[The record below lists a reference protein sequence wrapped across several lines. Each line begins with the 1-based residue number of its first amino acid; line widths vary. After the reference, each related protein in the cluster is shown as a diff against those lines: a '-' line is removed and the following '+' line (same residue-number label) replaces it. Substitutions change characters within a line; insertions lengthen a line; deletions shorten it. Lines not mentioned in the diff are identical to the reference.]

1 LTRNDLARPKAEK
14 AFEARTATG
23 RPSILVT
30 GPDLFIDAAELI
42 SRRGYDEIH
51 VPPYTTGEALI
62 DLVAQTDPVGV
73 IVRMG
78 KFDAAAMDAAPS
90 LRVISKHG
98 VGVDNIDVD
107 AATAHGIPVV
117 VASGAN
123 AVSVAEHTIALLL
136 AVTKQIIPL
145 DASLR
150 AGRWEKP
157 GFVGRELAGATIGL
171 VGFGAIAQRTA
182 TFARG
187 LGLKVTAFDPFSD
200 PAVFEAAMVTR
211 QDTLESLLAGADII
225 SLHCPLTPTTRQ
237 LLNETRIRAA
247 KPGVYIVNTA
257 RGGLIDEE
265 ALLRALR
272 DGHVAGA
279 GLDSFETEPPPA
291 DHPFWGERNIVVTPH
306 VGGVTA
312 EASARVSIDAV
323 EGVLSV
329 LDGRSL
335 DPARVVNGRQ
345 LAAQSA
351 AGTNSTGE

>member
-1 LTRNDLARPKAEK
+1 MPSLTKRQ
-14 AFEARTATG
+14 T
-23 RPSILVT
+23 ILVT
-30 GPDLFIDAAELI
+30 GPDLSSEAAELI
-42 SRRGYDEIH
+42 AQGGYHELH

-62 DLVAQTDPVGV
+62 ELVKNNDPVGV

-78 KFDAAAMDAAPS
+78 RFDAAAMDAAPS
-90 LRVISKHG
+90 LKVISKHG

-107 AATAHGIPVV
+107 AATERGIPVV

-136 AVTKQIIPL
+136 AVTKQIVPL

-171 VGFGAIAQRTA
+171 VGFGAIAQA
-182 TFARG
+182 TGRFARG
-187 LGLKVTAFDPFSD
+187 LGLEVAAFDPFTT
-200 PAVFEAAMVTR
+200 PAAFDDANAKR
-211 QDTLESLLAGADII
+211 HDTLESLLAVADII
-225 SLHCPLTPTTRQ
+225 SLHCPLTPQTRH
-237 LLNETRIRAA
+237 LLNETRIRTA
-247 KPGVYIVNTA
+247 KPGVYVVNTA

-279 GLDSFETEPPPA
+279 GLDTFETEPPRA
-291 DHPFWGERNIVVTPH
+291 DHPFWSERNLVVTPH

-312 EASARVSIDAV
+312 EASGRVSVDAA
-323 EGVLSV
+323 EGVLAV
-329 LDGRSL
+329 VEGRPL
-335 DPARVVNGRQ
+335 EPARVVNGRQ
-345 LAAQSA
+345 LAAAQRPVSA
-351 AGTNSTGE
+351 DSTGG

>member
-1 LTRNDLARPKAEK
+1 MPSLTERQ
-14 AFEARTATG
+14 T
-23 RPSILVT
+23 ILVT
-30 GPDLFIDAAELI
+30 GPDLAPAAAELI
-42 SRRGYDEIH
+42 ARSGYEELH

-62 DLVAQTDPVGV
+62 DLVAKTDPVGV

-78 KFDAAAMDAAPS
+78 RFDAAAMDAAPS
-90 LRVISKHG
+90 LKVISKHG

-107 AATAHGIPVV
+107 AATSRGNPVV

-136 AVTKQIIPL
+136 AVTKQLVPL

-171 VGFGAIAQRTA
+171 VGFGAIAQA
-182 TFARG
+182 TGRFARG
-187 LGLKVTAFDPFSD
+187 LGLQVAAFDPFTA
-200 PAVFEAAMVTR
+200 PAVFQAAQVTR
-211 QDTLESLLAGADII
+211 HDTLESCLAVADII
-225 SLHCPLTPTTRQ
+225 SLHCPLTPQTRQ

-247 KPGVYIVNTA
+247 KPGVYIRNTA

-279 GLDSFETEPPPA
+279 GLDTFETEPPRA
-291 DHPFWGERNIVVTPH
+291 DHPFWSERNLVVTPH

-312 EASARVSIDAV
+312 EASGRVSVDAA
-323 EGVLSV
+323 EGVLAV
-329 LDGRSL
+329 VEGRL
-335 DPARVVNGRQ
+335 VDLARVVNGRQ
-345 LAAQSA
+345 LAAAQSLVSA
-351 AGTNSTGE
+351 VSTGE